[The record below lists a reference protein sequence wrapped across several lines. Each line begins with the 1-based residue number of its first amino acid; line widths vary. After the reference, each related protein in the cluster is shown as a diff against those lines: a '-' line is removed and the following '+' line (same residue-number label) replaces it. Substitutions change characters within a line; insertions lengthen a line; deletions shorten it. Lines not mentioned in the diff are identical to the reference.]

1 MLQFLDKSTLGYA
14 AIFGLIEDTVRL
26 LSSNCSQDTSLI
38 LAPRTF
44 MEPSIHG
51 WVVYSTLVT
60 NPETVACCLC
70 TDIAGY
76 MITQPFAAHL
86 LQKFAAA
93 KCLAAS
99 VYVLSIDTLV
109 SQD

>member
-14 AIFGLIEDTVRL
+14 AIFGLIEDTVSPL
-26 LSSNCSQDTSLI
+26 LSTALDTQLLTEAS
-38 LAPRTF
+38 RTF
-44 MEPSIHG
+44 TEPSIHG
-51 WVVYSTLVT
+51 WAVYSTLV
-60 NPETVACCLC
+60 PISGTVDYRLC
-70 TDIAGY
+70 TDAPGY

-99 VYVLSIDTLV
+99 VYVTSMV
-109 SQD
+109 P